1 MKFLSKSL
9 LVFVIISCLFVLT
22 SCISSR
28 QGKDIS
34 VNQNSSLGDIE
45 HKTPEKTNPTEKENS
60 TADQGKTG
68 ADKEVTV
75 SEQVLLDKDGIKITL
90 KGFQLDGIFGP
101 SLKVL
106 VENNT
111 NEPITVQTRDTVVNG
126 VMQTTTFSCDVV
138 SGKKANDEII
148 IMNSGLDRA
157 GIEVIKDIEL
167 KFHIFNT
174 DTWDTIFDSEAIF
187 ITTTADPS
195 YVQKYDD
202 SGFVALE
209 KNGIKIV
216 IKKLNVE
223 DSFWGADV
231 YVYVENNSSE
241 DITVQVRDLS
251 VNGFMM
257 SPVFSCEV
265 LAGRKA
271 YDTITLFESELEEN
285 GITSIETMEL
295 AFHIFNTRTWET
307 IIDSDSIT
315 ANFDDQ

>member
-1 MKFLSKSL
+1 
-9 LVFVIISCLFVLT
+9 
-22 SCISSR
+22 
-28 QGKDIS
+28 
-34 VNQNSSLGDIE
+34 LGDIE

-195 YVQKYDD
+195 YVPKYDD

>member
-1 MKFLSKSL
+1 
-9 LVFVIISCLFVLT
+9 
-22 SCISSR
+22 
-28 QGKDIS
+28 
-34 VNQNSSLGDIE
+34 LGDIE

>member
-60 TADQGKTG
+60 TADQGI
-68 ADKEVTV
+68 TV

-174 DTWDTIFDSEAIF
+174 DPWDTIFDSEAIF

-216 IKKLNVE
+216 IKN
-223 DSFWGADV
+223 
-231 YVYVENNSSE
+231 
-241 DITVQVRDLS
+241 
-251 VNGFMM
+251 
-257 SPVFSCEV
+257 
-265 LAGRKA
+265 
-271 YDTITLFESELEEN
+271 
-285 GITSIETMEL
+285 
-295 AFHIFNTRTWET
+295 
-307 IIDSDSIT
+307 
-315 ANFDDQ
+315 

>member
-1 MKFLSKSL
+1 M
-9 LVFVIISCLFVLT
+9 
-22 SCISSR
+22 
-28 QGKDIS
+28 
-34 VNQNSSLGDIE
+34 GDIE

>member
-285 GITSIETMEL
+285 GIT
-295 AFHIFNTRTWET
+295 
-307 IIDSDSIT
+307 
-315 ANFDDQ
+315 